1 MSQCFPPS
9 PLARRLDRIRNARAR
24 MAVQRILAANMPGA
38 VPALVVDDERNVG
51 VFGLG
56 LDGSH
61 KHRVD
66 EQGIIHIAVFAHIGV
81 GRSFGNGQTA
91 APFEA
96 RSPRMAQALR
106 VGFPSHAAQ
115 LFVNPHA
122 CLGLGQFRS
131 LFDVISKHFRTMS
144 HPQGNR
150 ESCRDTTPGE
160 YRIATPRCPPGF
172 YPKRPPLAMSLG
184 GIHIADWFHC
194 HGGGVRAADVFCG
207 RATSPRAVRTARL
220 YGSLRTAFGAIGGI
234 ETCGP
239 LVSTRR
245 YAPLRP
251 AMCSTG

>member
-1 MSQCFPPS
+1 
-9 PLARRLDRIRNARAR
+9 

-38 VPALVVDDERNVG
+38 VPALVVDDEQNVG

-160 YRIATPRCPPGF
+160 YRIATPRCPQDF
-172 YPKRPPLAMSLG
+172 
-184 GIHIADWFHC
+184 
-194 HGGGVRAADVFCG
+194 
-207 RATSPRAVRTARL
+207 TQNARL
-220 YGSLRTAFGAIGGI
+220 WQCRWG
-234 ETCGP
+234 
-239 LVSTRR
+239 VSTSRIGFIAVEEACGQLMYFVTVLPRREPCEPHVSKAR
-245 YAPLRP
+245 YARRSALS
-251 AMCSTG
+251 AG